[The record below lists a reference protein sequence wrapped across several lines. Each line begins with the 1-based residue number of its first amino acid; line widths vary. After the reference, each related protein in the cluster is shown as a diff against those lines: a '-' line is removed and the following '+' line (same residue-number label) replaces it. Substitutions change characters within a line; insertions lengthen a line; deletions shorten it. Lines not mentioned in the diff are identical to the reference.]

1 MSSRTLAAAKA
12 RRAGENAPPISGSMP
27 RTSIGSHAAFV
38 PPGYQTQLP
47 APNSNIRVA
56 KSNMPPQPPQQ
67 NRRQTSAYQQQQP
80 PQQLQQQ
87 PQQPSNG
94 LPFTKL
100 SVSDAI
106 GLITLRLGRVEQWL
120 IENDHE
126 EKEEDSKE
134 IHTTQ
139 KIMDQS
145 VLSGLLER
153 LENIEKKSAEES
165 VPSSSSS
172 LSSLEIQ
179 ELKEEVQKI
188 AETIALMQKEGN
200 RQSVLISK
208 QAEKNLKME
217 RDVVETKDLLK
228 TFMIKY
234 DLFAGEVNDRFADYE
249 QAIADLEKNIMTT
262 TPMEDLLPP
271 IVEEEEEQG
280 KLEEQEE
287 NIQVLMSEEV
297 DLKTLVESAL
307 G

>member
-56 KSNMPPQPPQQ
+56 KSNMPPPQQ
-67 NRRQTSAYQQQQP
+67 NIRRQPQASAYQQQQ
-80 PQQLQQQ
+80 QQ
-87 PQQPSNG
+87 PHPPPPSNG

-126 EKEEDSKE
+126 EKEHGDDAKE
-134 IHTTQ
+134 IMATS

-153 LENIEKKSAEES
+153 LENIEKREEP
-165 VPSSSSS
+165 VPSSSSA
-172 LSSLEIQ
+172 LTSLELQ
-179 ELKEEVQKI
+179 EMKEEIQKI
-188 AETIALMQKEGN
+188 ADAIALMQKEGN

-217 RDVVETKDLLK
+217 REVVETKDLLK

-234 DLFAGEVNDRFADYE
+234 DLFASEVNERFADYE
-249 QAIADLEKNIMTT
+249 QAIAELEKNIPVVTT
-262 TPMEDLLPP
+262 TSIDDLLPP
-271 IVEEEEEQG
+271 LQEEVV
-280 KLEEQEE
+280 KDQEE
-287 NIQVLMSEEV
+287 NIQVEISEV
-297 DLKTLVESAL
+297 TNVMDLKTMVETAL
-307 G
+307 N

>member
-67 NRRQTSAYQQQQP
+67 NRRQTSAYQQPPP
-80 PQQLQQQ
+80 PQQQQ
-87 PQQPSNG
+87 PLQPSNG

-153 LENIEKKSAEES
+153 LENIEKKSAEEP
-165 VPSSSSS
+165 VPSSSST

-188 AETIALMQKEGN
+188 AETIALIQKEGN

-249 QAIADLEKNIMTT
+249 QAIAELEKNMMTT
-262 TPMEDLLPP
+262 SSLEDLLPM
-271 IVEEEEEQG
+271 VQEEEEEQV

-287 NIQVLMSEEV
+287 NIQVQMSEEV